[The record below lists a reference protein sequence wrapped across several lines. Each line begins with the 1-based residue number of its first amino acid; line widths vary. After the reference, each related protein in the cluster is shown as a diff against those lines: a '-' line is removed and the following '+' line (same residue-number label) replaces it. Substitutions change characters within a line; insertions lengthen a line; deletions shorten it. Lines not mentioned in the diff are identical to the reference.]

1 MSKEPLKQLPTFVR
15 RVYRGGKML
24 GEFLGQNGAADGFTP
39 EDWISSFTAA
49 KNKDIVEN
57 EGITRVLYGGRQTLI
72 TEAVSSADFGEGR
85 TQSGLLI
92 KFLDAAERLGIQVHP
107 TKEYARRYFSSDYG
121 KTECWHILNTR
132 KDGEPA
138 VVYLG
143 FRENVTKELWRDLF
157 SRQDIDGMLGAMHHF
172 EVQPGDTVLVTG
184 GTPHAIGEG
193 CFLLEIQEPS
203 DYTMRAE
210 ITTAAMERLTPMQI
224 HYGVGV
230 DSMLDCFNYTP
241 RTCEEV
247 KEMFFLK
254 PRADSQNPDITHL
267 VTYSDTPCF
276 KLDKIETECISLINE
291 CFTTVISLKNGGT
304 LGFGDTEYPLSR
316 GDKFFI
322 PANTEIVLSNS
333 EALVCY
339 PPEESKGE

>member
-1 MSKEPLKQLPTFVR
+1 MSKEPLKQLPTFVWR
-15 RVYRGGKML
+15 TYRGGKML
-24 GEFLGQNGAADGFTP
+24 KEFLNFPNPCDTSTP
-39 EDWISSFTAA
+39 EDWISSFVAA
-49 KNKDIVEN
+49 KNKEIVEN
-57 EGITRVLYGGRQTLI
+57 EGITRVLYGGKERLI
-72 TEAVSSADFGEGR
+72 TEAVETADFGEGR

-107 TKEYARRYFSSDYG
+107 TKEYARQYFSSDYG
-121 KTECWHILNTR
+121 KTECWHILNTL
-132 KDGEPA
+132 KDTEPA
-138 VVYLG
+138 VIYLG
-143 FRENVTKELWRDLF
+143 FKEYVTKELWRDLF
-157 SRQDIDGMLGAMHHF
+157 NRQDVEGMLNAMHRF

-184 GTPHAIGEG
+184 GTPHAIGKG

-210 ITTAAMERLTPMQI
+210 TTTVAGERLTPMQI
-224 HYGVGV
+224 HYGVGI
-230 DSMLDCFNYTP
+230 DAMLDCFNYTP
-241 RTCEEV
+241 RTREEV

-267 VTYSDTPCF
+267 VTYADTQCF
-276 KLDKIETECISLINE
+276 KLDKLKTKCSSLINE

-304 LGFGDTEYPLSR
+304 LGFEDTEYPLRR

-322 PANTEIVLSNS
+322 PARTEIVLKNS